1 METVAAPLPSLMLH
15 DDVNRDSIDP
25 RSITK
30 TWLEKLQQKISQ
42 NQLRDVSELFIDEC
56 WWRDIVVLSWNITT
70 KCGRNETSQ
79 YLQSQ
84 AAKSGFGRFNV
95 VDQGALQ
102 PRLSNMGGLIW
113 IESGFTF
120 ENKVGTG
127 RGIVRL
133 ANVGPL
139 QWKAWIV
146 HTNLDELKGF
156 REQLPQEKPNGCKP
170 TDSQVLIIGAG
181 QSGLALAA
189 RLKALGV
196 SALIVDR
203 SPQIGD
209 SWRQRYESIKSHTPR
224 YTDHFP
230 YLDYP
235 SDYPDFLTRDHI
247 ISWMEHYQ
255 KVMDLN
261 VEFGVTVGK
270 IDYNNLSHQYT
281 VAIKSQDGSERVVTS
296 RHLVLATGLISND
309 PLHPEFENESSFTGQ
324 IYHSIT
330 HKSASLIP
338 DLGTKKVAI
347 IGAGTSAFDI
357 AQDFVNCGVKEVTI
371 IQRSPMFILS
381 LEAQDKFVLAGWHMM
396 PMNDADLAG
405 SSFPL
410 PIALTLLVGATQ
422 MMAQH
427 DAKLLSGL
435 EKAGLSV
442 KRGEDGI
449 GLLHH
454 QLLKAGHFY
463 IDQGACQMIVDGKIK
478 IKRSKEGVKGF
489 DQNAVILADGTVIE
503 SDIVVV
509 ATGFK

>member
-1 METVAAPLPSLMLH
+1 M
-15 DDVNRDSIDP
+15 D
-25 RSITK
+25 K
-30 TWLEKLQQKISQ
+30 
-42 NQLRDVSELFIDEC
+42 
-56 WWRDIVVLSWNITT
+56 
-70 KCGRNETSQ
+70 
-79 YLQSQ
+79 
-84 AAKSGFGRFNV
+84 
-95 VDQGALQ
+95 
-102 PRLSNMGGLIW
+102 
-113 IESGFTF
+113 
-120 ENKVGTG
+120 
-127 RGIVRL
+127 
-133 ANVGPL
+133 
-139 QWKAWIV
+139 
-146 HTNLDELKGF
+146 
-156 REQLPQEKPNGCKP
+156 
-170 TDSQVLIIGAG
+170 
-181 QSGLALAA
+181 
-189 RLKALGV
+189 
-196 SALIVDR
+196 

-209 SWRQRYESIKSHTPR
+209 SWRQRYEVTISFRLLFLILKLWQSIKSHTPR

-235 SDYPDFLTRDHI
+235 SDYPDFLTRNHI
-247 ISWMEHYQ
+247 IGWMEHYQ

-270 IDYNNLSHQYT
+270 IDYNNSSHQYT
-281 VAIKSQDGSERVVTS
+281 VAITSQDGSERVVTS

-357 AQDFVNCGVKEVTI
+357 AQDFVNCGAKEVTI

-489 DQNAVILADGTVIE
+489 DQNAVILADGTVLE
-503 SDIVVV
+503 ADIVVV
-509 ATGFK
+509 ATGFKRSSDVAERIMGEEFMAKVGKVGELDEEKERIAVSL